1 MTNAQVYRPW
11 SGIALAATVFLICGL
26 LIAVDA
32 ADIGTWLWSTAACT
46 GTWLVF
52 VRPKLIVGD
61 EGVIVVNPLVRAA
74 IGWADLEALEV
85 KYAVTFHV
93 GNRKIGSWVATA
105 PGRYHARTMHRS
117 ELLGVGIS
125 SADIDS
131 GNIRPGESP
140 RAASGQAIAICRL
153 RWRAYLE
160 AVENGQQPASLTGS
174 GKFNWLGAAT
184 LVASLVASL
193 AVNYVA

>member
-1 MTNAQVYRPW
+1 MNNAQVYRPW
-11 SGIALAATVFLICGL
+11 SGIALAAIVFLICGL

-32 ADIGTWLWSTAACT
+32 ADISTWLWSAAACV

-52 VRPKLIVGD
+52 VRPKLIIGD

-93 GNRKIGSWVATA
+93 GDRKIGAWAATA
-105 PGRYHARTMHRS
+105 PGRYHARTIHRS
-117 ELLGVGIS
+117 ELLGIGIPK
-125 SADIDS
+125 AEIDA

-140 RAASGQAIAICRL
+140 RTASGQAIALCRL
-153 RWRAYLE
+153 RWNAYRAALSEGKQVARVE
-160 AVENGQQPASLTGS
+160 ASARYNL
-174 GKFNWLGAAT
+174 LGAGA
-184 LVASLVASL
+184 LVLTVL
-193 AVNYVA
+193 AGLAFNYFA

>member
-1 MTNAQVYRPW
+1 MNNAQVYRPW
-11 SGIALAATVFLICGL
+11 SGIPLAAIVFLICGL

-32 ADIGTWLWSTAACT
+32 ADISTWLWSAAACV

-52 VRPKLIVGD
+52 VRPKLIIGD

-93 GNRKIGSWVATA
+93 GDRKIGAWAATA
-105 PGRYHARTMHRS
+105 PGRYHARTIHRS
-117 ELLGVGIS
+117 ELLGIGIPK
-125 SADIDS
+125 AEIDA

-140 RAASGQAIAICRL
+140 RTASGQAIAICRL
-153 RWRAYLE
+153 RWQAYLD
-160 AVENGQQPASLTGS
+160 AVEQGQKPTTLTGNGS
-174 GKFNWLGAAT
+174 FNWLGAAT